1 MNREKALALV
11 KGQLTEKR
19 YIHTIGVMETS
30 IALAKRY
37 GADPKKAE
45 LAAIFHDYAKFR
57 PEEEMKRIIL
67 EQNMPKDLLEYH
79 PELWH
84 APVGAFLAGEEAG
97 ITDKEIVSA
106 IRYHTTGRA
115 GMALLDKIVF
125 LADYIEPGRSF
136 PGVDA
141 VRECAEKSLDA
152 AVFMALKNT
161 ISFLLSK
168 NASIYPDTFHAYN
181 DYINKNKLEE

>member
-1 MNREKALALV
+1 MNRDKALAIV

-30 IALAKRY
+30 IALAEKY

-67 EQNMPKDLLEYH
+67 EQNMPKDLLEFH

-84 APVGAFLAGEEAG
+84 APVGAFLVREEAG
-97 ITDKEIVSA
+97 ISDREVLSA

-115 GMALLDKIVF
+115 DMALLDKVVF

-141 VRECAEKSLDA
+141 VRECAEESLDE
-152 AVFMALKNT
+152 AVFMALRNT

-181 DYINKNKLEE
+181 DCINKNKLEE